1 MFVSICVITY
11 QRPEKLRRLLQT
23 LNELTFTKI
32 ECPEIEVIVVD
43 NDTAGVAARVCSEMR
58 SEFKWILKTSVES
71 RRGITYARN
80 KSVALAS
87 SKADFIAITDDDEI
101 ATRSWIEN
109 LLLAQKRHNSDI
121 VTGPNLPYFI
131 NKNVPKWIVKG
142 KFFDPPRWETGTRV
156 SVAFTNN
163 VLVKAEIFRSLNPV
177 FDNRFALSG
186 GEDAYLF
193 LNLNKKGHKIVW
205 ADDAIMYDGIPASRT
220 TIKWILL
227 RGYRTW
233 SNYSSF
239 EKEMYPSFYKQFIRM
254 LKGLALIIIGILQLI
269 PSLFLGKAAIV
280 MSLLYVFRGMGT
292 LGGLVDIYYEEY
304 KYLTPSLQQ

>member
-1 MFVSICVITY
+1 MLVSICVITY
-11 QRPEKLRRLLQT
+11 KRPEKLRRLLKT
-23 LNELTFTKI
+23 LNELTFKKI
-32 ECPEIEVIVVD
+32 ECPNIEVIVVD
-43 NDTAGVAARVCSEMR
+43 NDTAGLAARVCSDIQ
-58 SEFKWILKTSVES
+58 SEFKWTLKTSVES

-87 SKADFIAITDDDEI
+87 PEADFIAITDDDEI
-101 ATRSWIEN
+101 ADPSWIEN
-109 LLLAQKRHNSDI
+109 LLLAQKQYNSDI
-121 VTGPNLPYFI
+121 VTGPNLPHFLD
-131 NKNVPKWIVKG
+131 KNVPKWIIKG
-142 KFFDPPRWETGTRV
+142 KFFAPPRWETGTRV

-193 LNLNKKGHKIVW
+193 LSLNKKGSKIIW

-220 TIKWILL
+220 TVKWILL

-233 SNYSSF
+233 SDYSSF
-239 EKEMYPSFYKQFIRM
+239 EKEMYPSFSNQFMRM
-254 LKGLALIIIGILQLI
+254 LKGFALITIGILRLI
-269 PSLFLGKAAIV
+269 PSLLMGKAAIV

-292 LGGLVDIYYEEY
+292 LGGLLDIYYEEY
-304 KYLTPSLQQ
+304 KHLTPSTQS

>member
-1 MFVSICVITY
+1 MLISICVITY
-11 QRPEKLRRLLQT
+11 KRPEKLQRLLQT
-23 LNELTFTKI
+23 LNELTFQKI

-233 SNYSSF
+233 SSYSSF
-239 EKEMYPSFYKQFIRM
+239 EKEMYPSLTKQSTRI
-254 LKGLALIIIGILQLI
+254 LKGLALILIGISRLI

-280 MSLLYVFRGMGT
+280 MSLLYIFRGMGT
-292 LGGLVDIYYEEY
+292 LGGILDLHYEEY
-304 KYLTPSLQQ
+304 KHLNPSPQP